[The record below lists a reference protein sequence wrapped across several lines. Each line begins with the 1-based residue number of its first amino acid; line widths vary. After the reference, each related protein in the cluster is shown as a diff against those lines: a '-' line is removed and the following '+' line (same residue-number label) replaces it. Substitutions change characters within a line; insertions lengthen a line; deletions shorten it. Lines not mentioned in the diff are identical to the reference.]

1 MPLWRR
7 VELMVSEQI
16 VRQKENDNPLTN
28 IVKVIELQGARL
40 GFVVAVQFLIFMLS
54 FGMLLLL

>member
-16 VRQKENDNPLTN
+16 VHQKADNNPLTN